1 MTLTLTLRQ
10 AQGERFKAH
19 RAISLVAVRACFV
32 RRDLGSVTYRV
43 KTGIGKHWR
52 FPSEPSGAPHN
63 TQEDSMNSIIYIV
76 GLVVII
82 GVILS
87 YFGFR

>member
-1 MTLTLTLRQ
+1 MTC
-10 AQGERFKAH
+10 A
-19 RAISLVAVRACFV
+19 SFV
-32 RRDLGSVTYRV
+32 RRDLGSDAYSHQPGMR
-43 KTGIGKHWR
+43 KHW
-52 FPSEPSGAPHN
+52 SLTSVPSGAPDN
-63 TQEDSMNSIIYIV
+63 TPEDTMNSIIYIV

>member
-1 MTLTLTLRQ
+1 MWASAR
-10 AQGERFKAH
+10 
-19 RAISLVAVRACFV
+19 FV
-32 RRDLGSVTYRV
+32 RRDLGHVTYRHLA
-43 KTGIGKHWR
+43 GISTDSKITNV
-52 FPSEPSGAPHN
+52 PSGARQN
-63 TQEDSMNSIIYIV
+63 TQEDRMNSIIYIV

>member
-1 MTLTLTLRQ
+1 MGSHKALTLMRQ
-10 AQGERFKAH
+10 SNPER
-19 RAISLVAVRACFV
+19 
-32 RRDLGSVTYRV
+32 
-43 KTGIGKHWR
+43 
-52 FPSEPSGAPHN
+52 
-63 TQEDSMNSIIYIV
+63 QSMNSIIYIV